1 MGNVTK
7 AQVIEYAQ
15 SRLDDL
21 VQLTSDLI
29 KIPSENPTGS
39 QREVVD
45 FVKKYLADAGI
56 EHKEIS
62 CNPEFPCVVAQVG
75 PDEGFSI
82 ILNGHVD
89 VVPAGDRKQWNFDP
103 FSGEITD
110 KEILG
115 RGTSDMKA
123 GVAGLL
129 FAMKALT
136 ATKADLKG
144 NLRLH
149 IVSDEESGGQYGT
162 SWLLANGYADNADAC
177 LVAEPTS
184 YNTIEIG
191 QKGRIDLIIKAH
203 GVSAHGS
210 LAGHKGVNAIQRLMK
225 VLEHVDLL
233 TEVEGRFTPDLQQA
247 LENSKIMAAMKNGA
261 GTDRVIDHVTANI
274 GMISGGNRPNMVPDY
289 AEAILDLRLPIGVD
303 LDDVDHAVKAMIEKS
318 GVEGVDYVMNVNGM
332 PNNTDINAPIVSMI
346 KKYAEQYWNAEVLPA
361 WQWASSDA
369 REYRM
374 KGIPTIQYG
383 PSNTVGIHS
392 YNETVDIEDVRNAGM
407 IYLNAFCDLL
417 GLE

>member
-7 AQVIEYAQ
+7 AEVIDIAL
-15 SRLDDL
+15 SKLDEL
-21 VQLTSDLI
+21 VTLVSDLI
-29 KIPSENPTGS
+29 KIPSENPIGS
-39 QREVVD
+39 QREVIE
-45 FVKKYLADAGI
+45 FVKDYLFEAGI
-56 EHKEIS
+56 EREEVG
-62 CNPEFPCVVAQVG
+62 CNPEFPCIVAKLG
-75 PDEGFSI
+75 SDDGFSI

-89 VVPAGDRKQWNFDP
+89 VVPAGDRNQWKFDP

-123 GVAGLL
+123 GVAGML
-129 FAMKALT
+129 FAMKILSEA
-136 ATKADLKG
+136 KADLKG

-162 SWLLANGYADNADAC
+162 SWLLANGYAENADAC
-177 LVAEPTS
+177 LVGEPTS

-191 QKGRIDLIIKAH
+191 QKGRIELTFKAH

-210 LAGHKGVNAIQRLMK
+210 LAGHKGINAIQRLTK
-225 VLEHVDLL
+225 VLDHVELL
-233 TEVEGRFTPDLQQA
+233 TQVEGHFTPDLQKA
-247 LENSKIMAAMKNGA
+247 LENSKIMANKKNGE

-289 AEAILDLRLPIGVD
+289 AEAILDLRLPIGVIID
-303 LDDVDHAVKAMIEKS
+303 EVEAAAKMMIEKS
-318 GVEGVDYVMNVNGM
+318 GVEGVEYDLKLNGM
-332 PNNTDINAPIVSMI
+332 PNNTDINAPIVAMV

-369 REYRM
+369 REYRE

-392 YNETVDIEDVRNAGM
+392 YNETVDIEDVKNAGM

-417 GLE
+417 GVE